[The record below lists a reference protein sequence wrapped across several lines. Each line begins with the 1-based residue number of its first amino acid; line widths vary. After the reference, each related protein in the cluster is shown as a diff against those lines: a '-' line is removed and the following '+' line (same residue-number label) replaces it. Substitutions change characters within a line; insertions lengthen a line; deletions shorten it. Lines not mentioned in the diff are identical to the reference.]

1 MINRKL
7 ILRALAIF
15 LVVSMAMAS
24 CLAFTACKKQS
35 GSGNTDTT
43 EAETTVDTTVG
54 GESTDEET
62 AGDTNTDVETDV
74 SGESTTTDES
84 ETQTGGETE
93 DTSASNDTTT
103 EKGEETTEEYTGQ
116 PYVYAEV
123 GEVIITKAYGNDGSA
138 DAPIKASFIELYNTT
153 DKYVSLGNHSLY
165 YGEGQSFSR
174 LKFGE
179 YTVIAPN
186 SYLLIKCNEV
196 KNYTGTELLRVDNFD
211 IEWNVKIDNKEFELV
226 LAPNDATVTPG
237 ADFKSQNTISSYM
250 VASLVSNVDIF
261 EIHDLSKNKVV
272 IRNGKSASDGYS
284 LVNVTKSSEYNLKKI
299 TPKSSSGENNY
310 VKSNYVEISFS
321 HEGGVYEKVFDL
333 TLSAP
338 EGYKIYYT
346 LNGEDPSN
354 IMDRTNVKVYSDPVK
369 IANTNAVKIDRVAKQ
384 TGVLIGGVNSTSTR
398 TGGIVV
404 KAIAISAST
413 GERTAVYTQTYF
425 VSQKLSDTD
434 AIIISL
440 SLPMDDFIGTKNG
453 AYYTYQYDLWGT
465 RPRSRAFMEVFDRN
479 GVKQGGSYIEFAV
492 SGNGSSGISMK
503 SLRLYYKDPLNE
515 NDPAPDSLEF
525 NPFGDWAQ
533 NILGQNISTFER
545 VLIRN
550 AGNDYGHTFIRDA
563 YVQRMA
569 YGTNVDSM
577 AYAPA
582 IVYVNGE
589 IWGVYNL
596 RERYSP
602 EYFNQKYGV
611 LEENVSLIENESPL
625 KYGAVDW
632 SWNNDY
638 VATAGDAKYA
648 KEFNDL
654 VMYIRNNDLSKSDV
668 YKYVTDRIDVDSFID
683 YVIYETY
690 FYNNDWPGNNIKVWR
705 NIDPDDPSGMDTKW
719 RFVLLDMDH
728 CMGYASVNDPTS
740 NFFPA
745 FGDNTRCGTV
755 IKGLMENAEFRLKF
769 AQRAFELMDTV
780 FETEYA
786 LSILNDMA
794 AERRAL
800 LEYQYSAWSNSG
812 SFSSYDS
819 QIDVMRNFIR
829 NRAVNYKKQV
839 LNYTGIK
846 ESQII
851 PAGKGQVEVITDNN
865 KYNIYVD
872 DVHLRGDKKYT
883 IEGKQTFNI
892 RVSAKSGYEVF
903 AIIYIN
909 AEGDMIRYNGNS
921 ASIDAVASGQ
931 ITVCTRP
938 TSTNV
943 ILSTSAGITAGMNS
957 VFYLTE
963 SGDLYAW
970 GDNTGGALGSGS
982 SDSYKPKYIMSGVA
996 KVETSR
1002 GLDSGETNAYTT
1014 AILLTDGTL
1023 YTVGGNAYGQLG
1035 RSGSTN
1041 KLEKV
1046 SFSGTIKDVKVG
1058 QDFMLILDSDNQVW
1072 GVGNNSRGQLGA
1084 TNYGGS
1090 TSSFQLVA
1098 KNVVSFA
1105 AGRRTTAYVDTRGSL
1120 YVLGDNRWNKTH
1132 TGSTDNMTTP
1142 KKIASNIKSVMGG
1155 EHSLL
1160 IIDNNDTLYYLGW
1173 KRFDTFQQTESDPA
1187 MPNGVMYKVLD
1198 NVKEAEMQDHHIIAL
1213 TNDGNVY
1220 GYGLNSS
1227 GQMAN
1232 GNASIL
1238 GSAKRLFTGAVDI
1251 AAGSGFTTVLMAN
1264 GTIVTYGKNDYGQ
1277 AGTGSA
1283 SATVQKVETNVEKFI
1298 TSK

>member
-7 ILRALAIF
+7 ILRALSLL

-24 CLAFTACKKQS
+24 CLAFTACNKQS

-43 EAETTVDTTVG
+43 EEVTSADTTVSG
-54 GESTDEET
+54 DNTSDETVGDGETDMPDEST
-62 AGDTNTDVETDV
+62 A
-74 SGESTTTDES
+74 TDES

-93 DTSASNDTTT
+93 DTSASNETTT
-103 EKGEETTEEYTGQ
+103 EKTEETTEEYTGQ

-123 GEVIITKAYGNDGSA
+123 GEVIITKVYGNDGSA

-153 DKYVSLGNHSLY
+153 NKYVSLGNHTLY
-165 YGEGQSFSR
+165 YGEGQSFSG

-196 KNYTGTELLRVDNFD
+196 KNYTGTELLRVENFD

-226 LAPNDATVTPG
+226 LAPNDAKVTPG
-237 ADFKSQNTISSYM
+237 ADFRTQNTISSYM
-250 VASLVSNVDIF
+250 VASLVYNVDVF

-272 IRNGKSASDGYS
+272 VRNGKSASDGYS

-310 VKSNYVEISFS
+310 VKSNYVEVTFS
-321 HEGGVYEKVFDL
+321 REGGVYEKVFDL

-354 IMDRTNVKVYSDPVK
+354 IMDRANVKVYSDPVK
-369 IANTNAVKIDRVAKQ
+369 IANTNAVKIGKVATQ

-404 KAIAISAST
+404 KAIAISTST

-434 AIIISL
+434 AMIISL

-453 AYYTYQYDLWGT
+453 AYYTYQFDLWGT
-465 RPRSRAFMEVFDRN
+465 RPRSRAFMEVFDKN

-533 NILGQNISTFER
+533 NILGQNISTYDR

-563 YVQRMA
+563 FVQRMA
-569 YGTNVDSM
+569 HGTNVDSM
-577 AYAPA
+577 AYTPA

-589 IWGVYNL
+589 IWGVYNF
-596 RERYSP
+596 RQRYSP
-602 EYFNQKYGV
+602 EYFSSKYGV

-638 VATAGDAKYA
+638 VATAGDPKYA
-648 KEFNDL
+648 TEFNNL
-654 VMYIRNNDLSKSDV
+654 VMYIRYNDLSV
-668 YKYVTDRIDVDSFID
+668 AENYKYVTDRLDVDSFID
-683 YVIYETY
+683 YLIYETY

-728 CMGYASVNDPTS
+728 CLGYANVNSPTS

-745 FGDNTRCGTV
+745 FSDGTRCGSI

-769 AQRAFELMDTV
+769 AQRAFELMNTV
-780 FETEYA
+780 FEAEYA

-800 LEYQYSAWSNSG
+800 LEYQYSAWG
-812 SFSSYDS
+812 GCGDYSSYDS
-819 QIDVMRNFIR
+819 QIEVMRNFIR
-829 NRAVNYKKQV
+829 NRAKNYKTQV
-839 LNYTGIK
+839 LNYTGLK
-846 ESQII
+846 ESQVV
-851 PAGKGQVEVITDNN
+851 PAGKGQVEVIADNN

-872 DVHLRGDKKYT
+872 DVQLRGDKKYT
-883 IEGKQTFNI
+883 IDGKQTFDI
-892 RVSAKSGYEVF
+892 RVTAKSGYEVF

-909 AEGDMIRYNGNS
+909 AEGDMIRYNGSS
-921 ASIDAVASGQ
+921 ASIEAMSAGQ
-931 ITVCTRP
+931 IIACTRP

-957 VFYLTE
+957 VFYLTAD
-963 SGDLYAW
+963 GDLYAW
-970 GDNTGGALGSGS
+970 GDNTGGALGSGNN
-982 SDSYKPKYIMSGVA
+982 DSYKPRYIMSGVA

-1002 GLDSGETNAYTT
+1002 GLDAGETNSYTT
-1014 AILLTDGTL
+1014 AVLLTNGTL

-1035 RSGSTN
+1035 RTGNTD

-1058 QDFMLILDSDNQVW
+1058 QDFMLILDSDGQLW

-1084 TNYGGS
+1084 TNYGGNA
-1090 TSSFQLVA
+1090 TSFQIVA
-1098 KNVVSFA
+1098 KNVVNFA
-1105 AGRRTTAYVDTRGSL
+1105 AGRRTTAYVDARGGL

-1155 EHSLL
+1155 EHSLI
-1160 IIDNNDTLYYLGW
+1160 IIDNNNTLYYLGW

-1213 TNDGNVY
+1213 TNDGTVY

-1232 GNASIL
+1232 GSANIL
-1238 GSAKRLFTGAVDI
+1238 GSPKRLFTGAVDI
-1251 AAGSGFTTVLMAN
+1251 AAGSGFTSILMEN
-1264 GTIVTYGKNDYGQ
+1264 GTIVTYGENDYGQ

-1283 SATVQKVETNVEKFI
+1283 SATVQKAETKVESFI